1 MIFSALIVNLAI
13 LFDMA
18 KDQTVLNDLDVWIV
32 VEFFQAINQYLFLG
46 KNTYRNQEKLR
57 MYVNCMCKELSVRQ
71 SAKICGITV
80 PTAFAWRHK
89 ILNALRNTCEHQM
102 LSGTVELDRTFF

>member
-32 VEFFQAINQYLFLG
+32 VEFSGDNQYCF
-46 KNTYRNQEKLR
+46 R
-57 MYVNCMCKELSVRQ
+57 KEHIPKSREVEDVRQ
-71 SAKICGITV
+71 LYV
-80 PTAFAWRHK
+80 
-89 ILNALRNTCEHQM
+89 
-102 LSGTVELDRTFF
+102 